1 LHGLSAAIGA
11 ERRSAIV
18 IGRRL
23 RHHFRPLVSF
33 WLSLEASCQS
43 PIYYYVHDKDICPI
57 AEAIIESDNWD
68 ALKESKLIIGIKLES
83 EFKLQ

>member
-1 LHGLSAAIGA
+1 
-11 ERRSAIV
+11 
-18 IGRRL
+18 
-23 RHHFRPLVSF
+23 
-33 WLSLEASCQS
+33 
-43 PIYYYVHDKDICPI
+43 VHDKDICPI